1 MIGALVT
8 LALSV
13 AFTSLGR
20 WGRRNAPTLVPTT
33 YSPECRAKDMRSLRR
48 GAATCLFAGA
58 LFAVL
63 GLVLFADVLTS
74 GRTTR

>member
-1 MIGALVT
+1 MIGALGT

-20 WGRRNAPTLVPTT
+20 WGRRSAPTLVPTT
-33 YSPECRAKDMRSLRR
+33 YSPERRAKDVRSLRR
-48 GAATCLFAGA
+48 GATSCLVAGG

-63 GLVLFADVLTS
+63 GLVLFADVLI
-74 GRTTR
+74 GGGTTR